1 MRVIL
6 DLSAGKF
13 TMQFGPRE
21 RRFQLLSLASKVNAL
36 VIPEIVGGGGGG
48 GRGFQMIVALL
59 HKIECNMI

>member
-36 VIPEIVGGGGGG
+36 VIPEIEGGGGGWDL
-48 GRGFQMIVALL
+48 RV
-59 HKIECNMI
+59 

>member
-36 VIPEIVGGGGGG
+36 VIPEIVGGGGDL
-48 GRGFQMIVALL
+48 RISNDCYITA
-59 HKIECNMI
+59 

>member
-36 VIPEIVGGGGGG
+36 VIPEIVGGGGGIC
-48 GRGFQMIVALL
+48 GFQMTVTLL

>member
-36 VIPEIVGGGGGG
+36 VIPEIEGGGGGWDL
-48 GRGFQMIVALL
+48 RVSNDCYITA
-59 HKIECNMI
+59 

>member
-21 RRFQLLSLASKVNAL
+21 RRFQFLSLASKVNAL
-36 VIPEIVGGGGGG
+36 VIPEIVIPEIGGGGG
-48 GRGFQMIVALL
+48 I
-59 HKIECNMI
+59 

>member
-6 DLSAGKF
+6 DLNAGKF

-36 VIPEIVGGGGGG
+36 VIPEIVGGGGGDL
-48 GRGFQMIVALL
+48 RVSNDCYITA
-59 HKIECNMI
+59 

>member
-21 RRFQLLSLASKVNAL
+21 RRFQLLSLASKVNSL
-36 VIPEIVGGGGGG
+36 VIPEIMRGGGDL
-48 GRGFQMIVALL
+48 RVSNDCCITA
-59 HKIECNMI
+59 

>member
-36 VIPEIVGGGGGG
+36 VIPEIEEGGGGGED
-48 GRGFQMIVALL
+48 RRVSNDCYITA
-59 HKIECNMI
+59 

>member
-36 VIPEIVGGGGGG
+36 VIPEIVGGGDL
-48 GRGFQMIVALL
+48 RVSNDCYITA
-59 HKIECNMI
+59 

>member
-36 VIPEIVGGGGGG
+36 VIPEIEGGWGGGGWDL
-48 GRGFQMIVALL
+48 RVSNDCYITA
-59 HKIECNMI
+59 

>member
-13 TMQFGPRE
+13 TMPFGPRE

-48 GRGFQMIVALL
+48 DMRVSNDCCITA
-59 HKIECNMI
+59 

>member
-36 VIPEIVGGGGGG
+36 VIPEIQG
-48 GRGFQMIVALL
+48 GRGGGWDLRVSNDCYITA
-59 HKIECNMI
+59 